1 MTIDLSPRGLKN
13 ITIVGAGAMGS
24 FFGGLLAESGNDVTL
39 IDVNDA
45 HIGAISANGLR
56 LETENGDRQVRSLR
70 VCRPEGASDLPQLLV
85 VFTKTLHTA
94 AALSGVRHL
103 IGPDVHVLSLQNGL
117 GNGEK
122 ITEFVSPER
131 ILIGVTTWPADMV
144 APGHVHSHG
153 KGVVRLMAAD
163 GVSRPIV
170 WQVTETLSAAGLACT
185 SDSTVWAAIW
195 EKVAFNAAL
204 NSICAVSGCTVD
216 QLGLV
221 PDGKRLA
228 DEVVV
233 EVLSV
238 AQRLGIE
245 VKMNELSWPGRDTST
260 VTFSIF
266 LSLHFR
272 PLFRVRMNFPRTNE
286 SSASTFPYIQVRN
299 AGARVEHEASTSKI
313 GEDQL
318 FYFAQRGIGAEDAV
332 SMIINGFCKDVFRQL
347 PMEFAVE
354 ATKLLGLK
362 LEGSVG

>member
-13 ITIVGAGAMGS
+13 ITILGAGAMGS
-24 FFGGLLAESGNDVTL
+24 LFGGLLAESGNDVTL

-45 HIGAISANGLR
+45 HIGAIGANGLR
-56 LETENGDRQVRSLR
+56 LKTDNGDRQVRSLR

-117 GNGEK
+117 GNVEK
-122 ITEFVSPER
+122 IAEFVSPER

-170 WQVTETLSAAGLACT
+170 SQVTETLSDAGLACT

-233 EVLSV
+233 EVLSI
-238 AQRLGIE
+238 AQRLDIE
-245 VKMNELSWPGRDTST
+245 VDVAKCKATVAGAIAQHKGHKPSMLQDVLAGRRTEIEAINGAAVAAAERVNLKLPAT
-260 VTFSIF
+260 ETL
-266 LSLHFR
+266 LSL
-272 PLFRVRMNFPRTNE
+272 VRLAE
-286 SSASTFPYIQVRN
+286 
-299 AGARVEHEASTSKI
+299 ARAI
-313 GEDQL
+313 
-318 FYFAQRGIGAEDAV
+318 A
-332 SMIINGFCKDVFRQL
+332 
-347 PMEFAVE
+347 
-354 ATKLLGLK
+354 
-362 LEGSVG
+362 